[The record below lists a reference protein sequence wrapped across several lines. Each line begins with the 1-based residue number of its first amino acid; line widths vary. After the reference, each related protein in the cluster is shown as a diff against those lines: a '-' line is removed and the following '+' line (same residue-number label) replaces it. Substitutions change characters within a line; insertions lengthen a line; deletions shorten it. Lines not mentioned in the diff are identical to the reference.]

1 MSVAAYTSRP
11 MSMDPETRLAMAFSA
26 ALKTVGG
33 PAADGMNPAIRPS
46 SKPAFGDFQCNA
58 ALGLAKKLGR
68 PPHDVAQALID
79 AVDLAGLCE
88 PPDIAG
94 PGFINLRLVPEALS
108 DAIEAMDAPML
119 GITPDSD
126 SGVVVIDLCGVN
138 VAKQMHV
145 GHLRSTI
152 IGDSLARI
160 LERLGH
166 TVYRENHL
174 GDWGLP
180 IAMVLHELRAAGTNL
195 DTLDLSTLDAAYRS
209 AQATARAD
217 HAGLEAAQKRHCG
230 PHHIAELEAQ
240 NEGAAKARRHAGE
253 TLVALQQGD
262 ASTRNDWQKLIDVT
276 MSALQEASERLG
288 VKIGPEHNFGEST
301 YRDDLQEIIDHL
313 TSQGV
318 ARKDDGAL
326 VVDMPKR
333 KRPLLVRKSDGGFL
347 YATTDLAAIRRRT
360 QQRNAIRCIY
370 AVDARQKDHFR
381 DVFDAARIAGWGVNS
396 DGHET
401 TFHHAAFGSVLGPDK
416 RPLKTR
422 AGTSAT
428 LSGLLDEAIERGIR
442 EVTRRSQ
449 PDTSPTHNLSA
460 AQLAEIGQ
468 AVGIGAIKYA
478 DLSGDAV
485 KDYVFDMDRMVAFEG
500 DTGPYLQYA
509 HARIC
514 SILRKADSTGTGAP
528 LLLNDPTERRLA
540 LGLLQYDGVV
550 NGAAGTL
557 QPHRIAGYLREIAE
571 AFSAFYQACSV
582 MQAESD
588 QLKRSRLRLCDL
600 VRRVLED
607 GLGLLGIEAPDRM

>member
-1 MSVAAYTSRP
+1 MAARAYTPRP
-11 MSMDPETRLAMAFSA
+11 MSMDPETRLAAAFSM

-33 PAADGMNPAIRPS
+33 KDAHGMDPAIRPS
-46 SKPAFGDFQCNA
+46 GKPEFGDFQCNA
-58 ALGLAKKLGR
+58 ALGLAKRMGR
-68 PPHDVAQALID
+68 PPRDVAQALID
-79 AVDLAGLCE
+79 AVDLQGLCE

-108 DAIEAMDAPML
+108 SAVEAMDTPML
-119 GITPDSD
+119 GITPDPD
-126 SGVVVIDLCGVN
+126 PGVVVIDLCGVN

-160 LERLGH
+160 LERLGN
-166 TVYRENHL
+166 TVHRENHL

-180 IAMVLHELRAAGTNL
+180 IAMVLHELRAAGTDL
-195 DTLDLSTLDAAYRS
+195 DTLDLSMLDAAYRT
-209 AQATARAD
+209 AQSMARAD
-217 HAGLEAAQKRHCG
+217 HAGLEAARSRQCG

-240 NEGAAKARRHAGE
+240 NEGAAEARRHAGE

-262 ASTRNDWQKLIDVT
+262 KAILQDWQKLIDVT
-276 MSALQEASERLG
+276 MTALQDASDKLG
-288 VKIGPEHNFGEST
+288 VTLGPEHNFGEST
-301 YRDDLQEIIDHL
+301 YRDDLQGIIDHL

-318 ARKDDGAL
+318 AREDDGAL
-326 VVDMPKR
+326 VVDMPGR
-333 KRPLLVRKSDGGFL
+333 KRPLLVRKSNGGFL

-381 DVFDAARIAGWGVNS
+381 DVFDAARIAGWGVNA
-396 DGHET
+396 DGHEA

-422 AGTSAT
+422 SGTNAT
-428 LSGLLDEAIERGIR
+428 LAGLLDEAIERGVR
-442 EVTRRSQ
+442 EVTRRSE
-449 PDTSPTHNLSA
+449 PATSPTHALTA
-460 AQLAEIGQ
+460 EQLGAIGK

-514 SILRKADSTGTGAP
+514 SMLRKADDAGGGAP

-540 LGLLQYDGVV
+540 LGLLRYDGVV
-550 NGAAGTL
+550 HGAAGTL

-588 QLKRSRLRLCDL
+588 DIRRSRLRLCDL
-600 VRRVLED
+600 VRRVLAD